1 MTPSRRRT
9 VKKVGD
15 LIGSFVGREGE
26 DAHRKAKEIGDGE
39 HLAHYGF
46 PLLKLICLSFFLVPL
61 LLYVAIQYRIPNRMK
76 KSIGCSGTLM
86 LPHVGT
92 QAAGRQ

>member
-1 MTPSRRRT
+1 MENTLPIMDS
-9 VKKVGD
+9 
-15 LIGSFVGREGE
+15 
-26 DAHRKAKEIGDGE
+26 
-39 HLAHYGF
+39 
-46 PLLKLICLSFFLVPL
+46 PLLKLICLSFFLVSL

-76 KSIGCSGTLM
+76 KSMGCLSMMM